1 MNKILKIIFILFFL
15 NFLEISTSFSSMKNN
30 IIAKVGNEIITLIEL
45 ENKINTT
52 LVLTNQEIN
61 QKNINNI
68 KNLSLKKLID
78 IKVKQSET
86 KNYNI
91 KIDELAIKSHMQRIS
106 KQLNL
111 EPNSLEEFFESN
123 RISYDQYKEE
133 IQIEFLWQRLIAEI
147 YSSKINITEDQI
159 KKEINEFSSNNKKII
174 EFKLAEL
181 EVSYDNDSKNEI
193 VNEIKNSIKEIGFS
207 KSVLKYS
214 ISNSSL
220 NEGVIGWVNSKSI
233 SSKLINEIKNLKI
246 GDISKEILGS
256 ETLIF
261 YKMLDKRINE
271 ISNQTNSDQLRK
283 NIIAQKKNELLNLYS
298 NSHLSKKKNNIL
310 IKLQ

>member
-1 MNKILKIIFILFFL
+1 
-15 NFLEISTSFSSMKNN
+15 MKNN

-91 KIDELAIKSHMQRIS
+91 KINELTIKKHMQRIS

-123 RISYDQYKEE
+123 RISYNQYKEE
-133 IQIEFLWQRLIAEI
+133 IEIEFLWQRLVAEI
-147 YSSKINITEDQI
+147 YSSKINITENQI
-159 KKEINEFSSNNKKII
+159 EKEINEFSKNNEKIT

-220 NEGVIGWVNSKSI
+220 DEGVIGWVNSKSI
-233 SSKLINEIKNLKI
+233 SRKLINEIESLKI
-246 GDISKEILGS
+246 GDVSKEILGA
-256 ETLIF
+256 ETLVF

-271 ISNQTNSDQLRK
+271 ISNQTNLAQLRN
-283 NIIAQKKNELLNLYS
+283 NIIAKKKNELLNLYS

>member
-1 MNKILKIIFILFFL
+1 MNKISKIIFILFFF
-15 NFLEISTSFSSMKNN
+15 NFLEISASFSSMKNN

>member
-1 MNKILKIIFILFFL
+1 MNKISKIIFILFFF
-15 NFLEISTSFSSMKNN
+15 NFLEISASFSSMKNN

-220 NEGVIGWVNSKSI
+220 DEGVIGWVNSKSI
-233 SSKLINEIKNLKI
+233 SSKLINEIENLKI
-246 GDISKEILGS
+246 GDVSKEILGA
-256 ETLIF
+256 ETLVF

-283 NIIAQKKNELLNLYS
+283 NIIVQKKNELLNLYS

-310 IKLQ
+310 IKLL

>member
-1 MNKILKIIFILFFL
+1 MNKISKVIFILFFF
-15 NFLEISTSFSSMKNN
+15 NFLEISASFSSMKNN

-91 KIDELAIKSHMQRIS
+91 KINELAIKKHMQRIS
-106 KQLNL
+106 KQFNL

-123 RISYDQYKEE
+123 RISYNQYKEE
-133 IQIEFLWQRLIAEI
+133 IEIEFLWQRLVAEI
-147 YSSKINITEDQI
+147 YSSKINITENQI
-159 KKEINEFSSNNKKII
+159 EKEINEFSKNNEKIT

-220 NEGVIGWVNSKSI
+220 DEGVIGWVNSKSI
-233 SSKLINEIKNLKI
+233 SRKLINEIESLKI
-246 GDISKEILGS
+246 GDVSKEILGA
-256 ETLIF
+256 ETLVF

-271 ISNQTNSDQLRK
+271 ISNQTNLAQLRN
-283 NIIAQKKNELLNLYS
+283 NIIAKKKNELLNLYS

>member
-1 MNKILKIIFILFFL
+1 MNKISKVIFILFFF
-15 NFLEISTSFSSMKNN
+15 NFLEISASFSSMKNN

-86 KNYNI
+86 KKYNI

-111 EPNSLEEFFESN
+111 EPSNLKEFFESN
-123 RISYDQYKEE
+123 MISYDQYKEE
-133 IQIEFLWQRLIAEI
+133 IEIEYLWQRLIAEI

-159 KKEINEFSSNNKKII
+159 EKEINEFSSNNEKII

-193 VNEIKNSIKEIGFS
+193 INEIKNSIKVIGFS

-220 NEGVIGWVNSKSI
+220 DEGVIGWVNSKSI
-233 SSKLINEIKNLKI
+233 SSKLINEIENLKI
-246 GDISKEILGS
+246 GDVSKEILGA
-256 ETLIF
+256 ETLVF

-283 NIIAQKKNELLNLYS
+283 NIISQKQNELLNLYS

-310 IKLQ
+310 IKLL

>member
-1 MNKILKIIFILFFL
+1 MNKISKIIFILFFF
-15 NFLEISTSFSSMKNN
+15 NFLEISASFSSMKNN

-45 ENKINTT
+45 ENKINTI
-52 LVLTNQEIN
+52 LVLSDQEIN

>member
-1 MNKILKIIFILFFL
+1 
-15 NFLEISTSFSSMKNN
+15 MKNN
-30 IIAKVGNEIITLIEL
+30 IIVKVGNEIITLIEL
-45 ENKINTT
+45 ENKINTSLT
-52 LVLTNQEIN
+52 LTNQEIN
-61 QKNINNI
+61 QKNINKI

-78 IKVKQSET
+78 IKVKQSEV
-86 KNYNI
+86 KKYNI
-91 KIDELAIKSHMQRIS
+91 KIDELAIKNHMQRIS

-111 EPNSLEEFFESN
+111 EPRNLEEFFELN
-123 RISYDQYKEE
+123 MISYDQYKEE
-133 IQIEFLWQRLIAEI
+133 IEIEFLWQRLIAEI
-147 YSSKINITEDQI
+147 YSSKINITENQI
-159 KKEINEFSSNNKKII
+159 EKEINKFSSNNEKII

-193 VNEIKNSIKEIGFS
+193 INEIKNSIKEIGFS

-214 ISNSSL
+214 ISTSSL
-220 NEGVIGWVNSKSI
+220 DDGVIGWVNSKSI
-233 SSKLINEIKNLKI
+233 SSKLISEIENLKI
-246 GDISKEILGS
+246 GDVSKEILGS
-256 ETLIF
+256 ETLVF

-271 ISNQTNSDQLRK
+271 ISNQANSDQLRK

>member
-1 MNKILKIIFILFFL
+1 MNKISKIIFILFFF
-15 NFLEISTSFSSMKNN
+15 NFLEISASFSSMKNN

-220 NEGVIGWVNSKSI
+220 DEGIIGWVNSKSI

>member
-1 MNKILKIIFILFFL
+1 MNKISKIIFILFFF
-15 NFLEISTSFSSMKNN
+15 NFLEISASFSSMKNN

-283 NIIAQKKNELLNLYS
+283 NIIAKKKNELLNLYS

>member
-91 KIDELAIKSHMQRIS
+91 KINELAIKKHMQRIS
-106 KQLNL
+106 KQFNL

-123 RISYDQYKEE
+123 RISYNQYKEE
-133 IQIEFLWQRLIAEI
+133 IEIEFLWQRLVAEI
-147 YSSKINITEDQI
+147 YSSKINITENQI
-159 KKEINEFSSNNKKII
+159 EKEINEFSKNNEKIT

-220 NEGVIGWVNSKSI
+220 DEGVIGWVNSKSI
-233 SSKLINEIKNLKI
+233 SRKLINEIESLKI
-246 GDISKEILGS
+246 GDVSKEILGA
-256 ETLIF
+256 ETLVF

-271 ISNQTNSDQLRK
+271 ISNQTNLAQLRN
-283 NIIAQKKNELLNLYS
+283 NIIAKKKNELLNLYS

>member
-1 MNKILKIIFILFFL
+1 
-15 NFLEISTSFSSMKNN
+15 MKNN

>member
-1 MNKILKIIFILFFL
+1 MNKISKIIFILYFFI
-15 NFLEISTSFSSMKNN
+15 FFEISASFSSMKNN

-45 ENKINTT
+45 ENKINTSLT
-52 LVLTNQEIN
+52 LTNQEIN

-78 IKVKQSET
+78 IKVKQSEV
-86 KNYNI
+86 KKYNI
-91 KIDELAIKSHMQRIS
+91 KIDELAIKNHMQRIS

-111 EPNSLEEFFESN
+111 EPRNLEEFFELN
-123 RISYDQYKEE
+123 MISYDQYKEE
-133 IQIEFLWQRLIAEI
+133 IEIEFLWQRLIAEI
-147 YSSKINITEDQI
+147 YSSKINITENQI
-159 KKEINEFSSNNKKII
+159 EKEINKFSSNNEKII

-193 VNEIKNSIKEIGFS
+193 INEIKNSIKEIGFS

-214 ISNSSL
+214 ISTSSL
-220 NEGVIGWVNSKSI
+220 DDGVIGWVNSKSI
-233 SSKLINEIKNLKI
+233 SSKLISEIENLKI
-246 GDISKEILGS
+246 GDVSKEILGS
-256 ETLIF
+256 ETLVF

-271 ISNQTNSDQLRK
+271 ISNPATSDQLRK
-283 NIIAQKKNELLNLYS
+283 NIIVQKKNELLNLYS
-298 NSHLSKKKNNIL
+298 NSHLSKKKNSIL

>member
-1 MNKILKIIFILFFL
+1 MNKISKITFILFFF
-15 NFLEISTSFSSMKNN
+15 NFLNISDSFSSMKNN
-30 IIAKVGNEIITLIEL
+30 IIVKVGNEIITLIEL
-45 ENKINTT
+45 ENKINTSLT
-52 LVLTNQEIN
+52 LTNQEVN
-61 QKNINNI
+61 QKNINKI

-78 IKVKQSET
+78 LKVKQSEV
-86 KNYNI
+86 KKYNI
-91 KIDELAIKSHMQRIS
+91 KIDEQAIKRHMQRIS

-111 EPNSLEEFFESN
+111 ETRNLEEFFELN
-123 RISYDQYKEE
+123 MISYDQYKEE
-133 IQIEFLWQRLIAEI
+133 IEIEFLWQRLVAEI

-159 KKEINEFSSNNKKII
+159 EKEVNEFSSNNEKII

-193 VNEIKNSIKEIGFS
+193 INEIKNSIKEIGFS

-214 ISNSSL
+214 ISTSSL
-220 NEGVIGWVNSKSI
+220 NDGVIGWVNSKSI
-233 SSKLINEIKNLKI
+233 SSKLISEIENLKI
-246 GDISKEILGS
+246 GDVSKEILGS
-256 ETLIF
+256 ETLVF

-271 ISNQTNSDQLRK
+271 ISNQANSDQLRK

>member
-1 MNKILKIIFILFFL
+1 MNKISKIIFILFFF
-15 NFLEISTSFSSMKNN
+15 NFLEISASFSSMKNN

-61 QKNINNI
+61 QENINNI

-78 IKVKQSET
+78 IKIKQSET

-91 KIDELAIKSHMQRIS
+91 KIDELAIKNHMQRIS
-106 KQLNL
+106 RQLNL

-133 IQIEFLWQRLIAEI
+133 IEIEFLWQRLIAEI

-283 NIIAQKKNELLNLYS
+283 NIISQKQNELLNLYS

-310 IKLQ
+310 IKLL

>member
-1 MNKILKIIFILFFL
+1 MNKISKTIFIVFFF
-15 NFLEISTSFSSMKNN
+15 NFFEISASFSSIKNN

-86 KNYNI
+86 KKYNI

-111 EPNSLEEFFESN
+111 EPSNLKEFFESN
-123 RISYDQYKEE
+123 MISYDQYKEE
-133 IQIEFLWQRLIAEI
+133 IEIEYLWQRLIAEI

-159 KKEINEFSSNNKKII
+159 EKEINEFSSNNEKII

-193 VNEIKNSIKEIGFS
+193 INEIKNSIKVIGFS

-220 NEGVIGWVNSKSI
+220 DEGVIGWVNSKSI
-233 SSKLINEIKNLKI
+233 SSKLINEIENLKI
-246 GDISKEILGS
+246 GDVSKEILGA
-256 ETLIF
+256 ETLVF

-283 NIIAQKKNELLNLYS
+283 NIISQKQNELLNLYS

-310 IKLQ
+310 IKLL

>member
-1 MNKILKIIFILFFL
+1 
-15 NFLEISTSFSSMKNN
+15 MKNN

-78 IKVKQSET
+78 IKVKQSEI

-91 KIDELAIKSHMQRIS
+91 KINELAIKNHMQRIS

-123 RISYDQYKEE
+123 RISYNQYKEE
-133 IQIEFLWQRLIAEI
+133 IEIEFLWQRLVAEI
-147 YSSKINITEDQI
+147 YSSKINITENQI
-159 KKEINEFSSNNKKII
+159 EKEINESSKNNEKIT

-220 NEGVIGWVNSKSI
+220 DEGVIGWVNSKSI
-233 SSKLINEIKNLKI
+233 SRKLINEIESLKI
-246 GDISKEILGS
+246 GDVSKEILGA
-256 ETLIF
+256 ETLVF
-261 YKMLDKRINE
+261 YKMLDKRINK
-271 ISNQTNSDQLRK
+271 ISNQTNLAQLRN
-283 NIIAQKKNELLNLYS
+283 NIIAKKKNELLNLYS

>member
-1 MNKILKIIFILFFL
+1 
-15 NFLEISTSFSSMKNN
+15 MKNN

-271 ISNQTNSDQLRK
+271 ISNQANSDQLRK
-283 NIIAQKKNELLNLYS
+283 NIIAQKKSELLNLYS

>member
-1 MNKILKIIFILFFL
+1 MNKISKIIFILYFFI
-15 NFLEISTSFSSMKNN
+15 FFEISASFSSMKNN

-45 ENKINTT
+45 ENKINTI
-52 LVLTNQEIN
+52 LVLSDQEIN

-86 KNYNI
+86 KKYNI
-91 KIDELAIKSHMQRIS
+91 KIDELIIKNHMQRIS
-106 KQLNL
+106 KQLDL

-133 IQIEFLWQRLIAEI
+133 IEIEFLWQKLIAEI

-159 KKEINEFSSNNKKII
+159 EKEINEFSSNNEKII

-181 EVSYDNDSKNEI
+181 EVSYDNISKNEI

-220 NEGVIGWVNSKSI
+220 DEGVIGWVNSKSI
-233 SSKLINEIKNLKI
+233 SSKLINEIENLKI
-246 GDISKEILGS
+246 GDVSKEILGA

-283 NIIAQKKNELLNLYS
+283 NIIVQKKNELLNLYS
-298 NSHLSKKKNNIL
+298 NSHLSKKKNSIL

>member
-1 MNKILKIIFILFFL
+1 MNKISKIIFILYFFI
-15 NFLEISTSFSSMKNN
+15 FFEISASFSSMKNN

-45 ENKINTT
+45 ENKINTI
-52 LVLTNQEIN
+52 LVLSDQEIN

-86 KNYNI
+86 KKYNI
-91 KIDELAIKSHMQRIS
+91 KIDELIIKNHMQRIS

-133 IQIEFLWQRLIAEI
+133 IEIEFLWQKLIAEI

-159 KKEINEFSSNNKKII
+159 EKEINEFSSNNEKII

-181 EVSYDNDSKNEI
+181 EVSYDNIQKM
-193 VNEIKNSIKEIGFS
+193 
-207 KSVLKYS
+207 
-214 ISNSSL
+214 
-220 NEGVIGWVNSKSI
+220 
-233 SSKLINEIKNLKI
+233 KLLMK
-246 GDISKEILGS
+246 
-256 ETLIF
+256 
-261 YKMLDKRINE
+261 
-271 ISNQTNSDQLRK
+271 
-283 NIIAQKKNELLNLYS
+283 
-298 NSHLSKKKNNIL
+298 
-310 IKLQ
+310 

>member
-1 MNKILKIIFILFFL
+1 MNKISKIIFILFFL
-15 NFLEISTSFSSMKNN
+15 YFLKVSVSFSSMKNN

-45 ENKINTT
+45 ENKINTSLT
-52 LVLTNQEIN
+52 LTNQEIN
-61 QKNINNI
+61 QKNINKI
-68 KNLSLKKLID
+68 KNLSLKRLID
-78 IKVKQSET
+78 IKVKQSEI
-86 KNYNI
+86 KKYNI
-91 KIDELAIKSHMQRIS
+91 KIDQLAIKSHMQRIS
-106 KQLNL
+106 KQLSL
-111 EPNSLEEFFESN
+111 EPSNLEEFFESN
-123 RISYDQYKEE
+123 MISYDQYKEE
-133 IQIEFLWQRLIAEI
+133 VEIEFLWQRLIAEI

-159 KKEINEFSSNNKKII
+159 EKEINEFSSNNEKII

-181 EVSYDNDSKNEI
+181 EVRYDNDSKNEI

-214 ISNSSL
+214 VSNSSL
-220 NEGVIGWVNSKSI
+220 DEGVIGWVNSKAI

-246 GDISKEILGS
+246 GDVSKEILGA

-261 YKMLDKRINE
+261 YKMIDKRIKE
-271 ISNQTNSDQLRK
+271 ISNQTNLDQLRK